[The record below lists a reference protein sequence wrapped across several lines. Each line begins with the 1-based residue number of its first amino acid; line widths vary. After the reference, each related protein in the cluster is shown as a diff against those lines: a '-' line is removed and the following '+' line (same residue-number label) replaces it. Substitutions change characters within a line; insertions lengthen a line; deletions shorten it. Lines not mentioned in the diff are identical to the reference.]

1 MTLSRAVAILELLSA
16 LAREDVLKH
25 VHQCTGKWLT
35 TGSTDYNV
43 HKLYGRPPMNNPLNY
58 KKLLIFA
65 SHAGLLAMSYYGSFL
80 LRFDFRPELFYEL
93 LFVRTLLLIVIV
105 ELLVFYVFDLLHGW
119 WRYVGMSDVL
129 DICRA
134 AFTSAVVLYLL
145 IELLLKVKGYPRSVL
160 AINLILTVLLVSGS
174 RYAVRAYREGAQR
187 TAAEVNT
194 LIVGAGRAGSTIV
207 RELKRNPQLNLK
219 PIGFVDDDPSKHEI
233 RIHALKVL
241 GSCDSMLKIIRQM
254 NVRCVLIAIPSASGS
269 QVQQIIAKCRQCK
282 VDFKILP
289 PLGQHVSGGRSSVT
303 DLRNVR
309 VEDLLGRQAVQTDLA
324 SIRNQLEGKVLL
336 ITGAGG
342 SIGSELSRQVCNFAP
357 RDVILLDRS
366 ENCLFNLGMEL
377 SSTRPQQHF
386 VPVIAD
392 IQDASA
398 MREIFALHRPD
409 IVFHA
414 AAYKHVPLMEQ
425 SCFQAV
431 TNNIFGTY
439 NVALVARQFGCK
451 TFVMI
456 SSDKAVN
463 PTNVMGV
470 TKRIAELINLGL
482 QHEHTRYV
490 AVRFGNVLGSNG
502 SVVPIFQQQI
512 AAGGPV
518 TVTHP
523 EARRY
528 FMTIPEAVQLVLQAS
543 SIGAGS
549 DIFVLEMGQPVRIVD
564 LARNLIRL
572 SGLQPDQ
579 DIRIIY
585 TGLRPGEKLFEEL
598 MLEGEGIKPTSHPK
612 IRVLDGGPVSIGQVR
627 LWLDEL
633 SALVEAKNV
642 YGLVQ
647 TFQRIVPEY
656 KPSEDIL
663 SLCEVDRHDMALVYR
678 RARGQLWYSA
688 GDIA

>member
-1 MTLSRAVAILELLSA
+1 MMNRLFNSRRALIVASQVCLLTL
-16 LAREDVLKH
+16 
-25 VHQCTGKWLT
+25 
-35 TGSTDYNV
+35 
-43 HKLYGRPPMNNPLNY
+43 
-58 KKLLIFA
+58 
-65 SHAGLLAMSYYGSFL
+65 SYYGSFL
-80 LRFDFRPELFYEL
+80 LRFDFRPNVDYQL
-93 LFVRTLLLIVIV
+93 LFVRTLPLVVAV
-105 ELLVFYVFDLLHGW
+105 ELLMFYAFGLLRGW
-119 WRYVGMSDVL
+119 WRYAGMSDAQ
-129 DICRA
+129 DICEA
-134 AFTSAVVLYLL
+134 SLTSSVVLFVLSEWVL
-145 IELLLKVKGYPRSVL
+145 RVDGYPRSVL
-160 AINLILTVLLVSGS
+160 AINLLLTVIFVGGS
-174 RYAVRAYREGAQR
+174 RFAVRAYTDGAQR
-187 TAAEVNT
+187 CAAQVNT
-194 LIVGAGRAGSTIV
+194 LIVGAGGAGSNIAH
-207 RELKRNPQLNLK
+207 ELKRNSQLNLM
-219 PIGFVDDDPSKHEI
+219 PVGFVDDDPSKHG
-233 RIHALKVL
+233 IHIHGLRVL
-241 GSCDSMLKIIRQM
+241 GSSDSMSEIIRRMSIQ
-254 NVRCVLIAIPSASGS
+254 CVLIAIPSATGS
-269 QVQQIIAKCRQCK
+269 QIAQIIEKCRQCK

-289 PLGQHVSGGRSSVT
+289 PLSRHINGERASIS
-303 DLRNVR
+303 DLRNAR
-309 VEDLLGRQAVQTDLA
+309 LEDLLGRQPVQIDLA

-342 SIGSELSRQVCNFAP
+342 SIGSELSRQVCDFAP
-357 RDVILLDRS
+357 RKLILVDRS
-366 ENCLFNLGMEL
+366 ENCLFALGMDL
-377 SSTRPQQHF
+377 STNRPQQHF

-392 IQDASA
+392 IQDVSA

-470 TKRIAELINLGL
+470 TKRIAELIILGL
-482 QHEHTRYV
+482 QQEHMRYV

-502 SVVPIFQQQI
+502 SVVPVFQQQI

-543 SIGAGS
+543 SMGVAS
-549 DIFVLEMGQPVRIVD
+549 DIFVLEMGQQILIAD

-572 SGLQPDQ
+572 SGLEPDL
-579 DIRIIY
+579 DIPIIY

-598 MLEGEGIKPTSHPK
+598 MLNGEGIKPTSHPK
-612 IRVLDGGPVSIGQVR
+612 IRVLNGGHVSFEQVQ
-627 LWLDEL
+627 LWLNEL

-647 TFQRIVPEY
+647 AFQGIVPEY
-656 KPSEDIL
+656 KASQEL
-663 SLCEVDRHDMALVYR
+663 LTLCEVDRHDMALMYR
-678 RARGQLWYSA
+678 RARGQLWNSVGSIPNDLLPAQLAMRTNGEYEQPH
-688 GDIA
+688 

>member
-1 MTLSRAVAILELLSA
+1 MKNL
-16 LAREDVLKH
+16 
-25 VHQCTGKWLT
+25 
-35 TGSTDYNV
+35 
-43 HKLYGRPPMNNPLNY
+43 LNY
-58 KKLLIFA
+58 RRSLILV
-65 SHAGLLAMSYYGSFL
+65 SQIGLLAMSYYGSFL
-80 LRFDFRPELFYEL
+80 LRFDFSPEMGYQL
-93 LFVRTLLLIVIV
+93 LFVRTLVLVVAV
-105 ELLVFYVFDLLHGW
+105 ELLVFYVFGLLRGW
-119 WRYVGMSDVL
+119 WRYVGMSDAL
-129 DICRA
+129 DICKA
-134 AFTSAVVLYLL
+134 AFTNAIVLYLL
-145 IELLLKVKGYPRSVL
+145 IELVLKVNGYPRSVL
-160 AINLILTVLLVSGS
+160 AINLMLTVLLVGGS
-174 RYAVRAYREGAQR
+174 RYVVRAYREGAQHG
-187 TAAEVNT
+187 AAEVNT
-194 LIVGAGRAGSTIV
+194 LIVGAGRAGSTIA
-207 RELKRNPQLNLK
+207 RELKRNSQLTLK
-219 PIGFVDDDPSKHEI
+219 PVGFVDDDRSKHEI
-233 RIHALKVL
+233 RIHGLKVL
-241 GSCDSMLKIIRQM
+241 GSCDCMLEIIRRM
-254 NVRCVLIAIPSASGS
+254 SVRCVLIAIPSASGS
-269 QVQQIIAKCRQCK
+269 QVEQIIAKCRQCK

-289 PLGQHVSGGRSSVT
+289 PLSQHVSGRRSSIT

-309 VEDLLGRQAVQTDLA
+309 VEDLLGRQSVQTDLA

-357 RDVILLDRS
+357 RDVILIDRS
-366 ENCLFNLGMEL
+366 ENCLFKLGMEL
-377 SSTRPQQHF
+377 STNRPQQHF

-392 IQDASA
+392 IQDVGT

-470 TKRIAELINLGL
+470 TKRIAELITLGL

-543 SIGAGS
+543 SMGVAS

-572 SGLQPDQ
+572 SGLEPDQ

-598 MLEGEGIKPTSHPK
+598 MLEGEGVKPTSHPK
-612 IRVLDGGPVSIGQVR
+612 IRVLDGGPASIGQVR
-627 LWLDEL
+627 LWLEEL

-663 SLCEVDRHDMALVYR
+663 ALCEVDRHDMALMYR
-678 RARGQLWYSA
+678 RARGQLWHSA
-688 GDIA
+688 GEIA

>member
-1 MTLSRAVAILELLSA
+1 V
-16 LAREDVLKH
+16 
-25 VHQCTGKWLT
+25 
-35 TGSTDYNV
+35 
-43 HKLYGRPPMNNPLNY
+43 NNPVNY
-58 KKLLIFA
+58 RRPLIVV
-65 SHAGLLAMSYYGSFL
+65 SQIGLLAMSYYGSFL
-80 LRFDFRPELFYEL
+80 LRFDFRPDVGYQL
-93 LFVRTLLLIVIV
+93 LFVRTLLLVVAV
-105 ELLVFYVFDLLHGW
+105 ELLVFSVFGLLRGW
-119 WRYVGMSDVL
+119 WRYVGMSDAL
-129 DICRA
+129 DICKA

-145 IELLLKVKGYPRSVL
+145 IELVLKVNGYPRSVL
-160 AINLILTVLLVSGS
+160 AINLMLTVLLVGGL
-174 RYAVRAYREGAQR
+174 RYAVRAYREGAQHG
-187 TAAEVNT
+187 AAEVNT
-194 LIVGAGRAGSTIV
+194 LIVGAGRAGSTIAH
-207 RELKRNPQLNLK
+207 ELKRNSQLNLK
-219 PIGFVDDDPSKHEI
+219 PVGFVDDDPSKHEI
-233 RIHALKVL
+233 RIHGLKVL
-241 GSCDSMLKIIRQM
+241 GPCDCMLEIIRRM
-254 NVRCVLIAIPSASGS
+254 SVRCVLIAIPSASGS
-269 QVQQIIAKCRQCK
+269 QVEQIIARCRQCK

-309 VEDLLGRQAVQTDLA
+309 VEDLLGRQSVQTDLA

-336 ITGAGG
+336 VTGAGG

-366 ENCLFNLGMEL
+366 ENCLFKLGMEL
-377 SSTRPQQHF
+377 STNRPQQHF

-392 IQDASA
+392 IQDVGT

-451 TFVMI
+451 TFVMV

-470 TKRIAELINLGL
+470 TKRIAELITLGL

-543 SIGAGS
+543 SIGAAS
-549 DIFVLEMGQPVRIVD
+549 EIFVLEMGQPVRIVD

-572 SGLQPDQ
+572 SGLEPDQ

-612 IRVLDGGPVSIGQVR
+612 IHVLDGGPVSIGQVR
-627 LWLDEL
+627 LWLEEL

-656 KPSEDIL
+656 KPSEDIRA
-663 SLCEVDRHDMALVYR
+663 LCEVDRHDMALMYR

-688 GDIA
+688 GEIA

>member
-1 MTLSRAVAILELLSA
+1 
-16 LAREDVLKH
+16 
-25 VHQCTGKWLT
+25 
-35 TGSTDYNV
+35 
-43 HKLYGRPPMNNPLNY
+43 MNNLLNY
-58 KKLLIFA
+58 RRPLILV
-65 SHAGLLAMSYYGSFL
+65 SQIGLLAMSYYGSFL
-80 LRFDFRPELFYEL
+80 LRFDFSPEVGYQL
-93 LFVRTLLLIVIV
+93 LFVRTLVLVVAV
-105 ELLVFYVFDLLHGW
+105 ELLVFYVFGLLRGW
-119 WRYVGMSDVL
+119 WRYVGMSDAL
-129 DICRA
+129 DICKA

-145 IELLLKVKGYPRSVL
+145 IELVLKVNGYPRSVL
-160 AINLILTVLLVSGS
+160 AINLMLTVFLVGGS
-174 RYAVRAYREGAQR
+174 RYAVRAYREGAQHG
-187 TAAEVNT
+187 AAEVNT
-194 LIVGAGRAGSTIV
+194 LIVGAGRAGSTIA
-207 RELKRNPQLNLK
+207 RELKRNSQLNLK
-219 PIGFVDDDPSKHEI
+219 PVGFVDDDRSKHEI
-233 RIHALKVL
+233 RIHGLKVL
-241 GSCDSMLKIIRQM
+241 GSCDCMLEIIRRM
-254 NVRCVLIAIPSASGS
+254 SVRCVLIAIPSASGS
-269 QVQQIIAKCRQCK
+269 QVEQIIAKCRQCK

-289 PLGQHVSGGRSSVT
+289 PLSQHVSGQRSSIT

-309 VEDLLGRQAVQTDLA
+309 VEDLLGRQSVQTDLA

-357 RDVILLDRS
+357 RDVILIDRS
-366 ENCLFNLGMEL
+366 ENCLFKLGMEL
-377 SSTRPQQHF
+377 STNRPQQHF

-392 IQDASA
+392 IQDVGT

-470 TKRIAELINLGL
+470 TKRIAELITLGL

-543 SIGAGS
+543 SMGVAS

-572 SGLQPDQ
+572 SGLEPDQ

-598 MLEGEGIKPTSHPK
+598 MLEGEGVKPTSHPK
-612 IRVLDGGPVSIGQVR
+612 IRVLDGGPASIGQVR
-627 LWLDEL
+627 FWLEEL

-663 SLCEVDRHDMALVYR
+663 ALCEVDRHDMALTYR

-688 GDIA
+688 GEIA

>member
-1 MTLSRAVAILELLSA
+1 V
-16 LAREDVLKH
+16 
-25 VHQCTGKWLT
+25 
-35 TGSTDYNV
+35 
-43 HKLYGRPPMNNPLNY
+43 NNLLNY
-58 KKLLIFA
+58 RRPLILT
-65 SHAGLLAMSYYGSFL
+65 SQIGLFAMSYYGSFL
-80 LRFDFRPELFYEL
+80 LRFDFHPEQRYQL
-93 LFVRTLLLIVIV
+93 LFVWTLLLVVAV
-105 ELLVFYVFDLLHGW
+105 ELFVFYVFGLLRGW
-119 WRYVGMSDVL
+119 WRYVGMSDAL
-129 DICRA
+129 DICKA

-145 IELLLKVKGYPRSVL
+145 IELVLKVSGYPRSVL
-160 AINLILTVLLVSGS
+160 AINLILTVLLVGGS
-174 RYAVRAYREGAQR
+174 RYAVRAYRESAQR
-187 TAAEVNT
+187 GGAEVNT
-194 LIVGAGRAGSTIV
+194 LIVGAGRAGSTIA
-207 RELKRNPQLNLK
+207 RELKRNSQLNLK

-233 RIHALKVL
+233 RIHGLKVL
-241 GSCDSMLKIIRQM
+241 GSCDCMLEIIRRM
-254 NVRCVLIAIPSASGS
+254 SVRCVLIAVPSASGS
-269 QVQQIIAKCRQCK
+269 QVEQIIAKCRQCK

-289 PLGQHVSGGRSSVT
+289 PLSQHISGRRSSIT

-309 VEDLLGRQAVQTDLA
+309 VEDLLGRQSVQTNLA

-366 ENCLFNLGMEL
+366 ENCLFKLSMEL
-377 SSTRPQQHF
+377 STNRPQQHF

-392 IQDASA
+392 IQDVGT

-470 TKRIAELINLGL
+470 TKRIAELITLGL
-482 QHEHTRYV
+482 QREHTRYV

-543 SIGAGS
+543 SIGAAS
-549 DIFVLEMGQPVRIVD
+549 EIFVLEMGQPVRIVD

-572 SGLQPDQ
+572 SGLEPDQ
-579 DIRIIY
+579 DIGIIY

-612 IRVLDGGPVSIGQVR
+612 IHVLNGGPVSIGQVR
-627 LWLDEL
+627 LWLEEL

-663 SLCEVDRHDMALVYR
+663 ALCELDRHDMALMYR

-688 GDIA
+688 GEIA

>member
-1 MTLSRAVAILELLSA
+1 
-16 LAREDVLKH
+16 
-25 VHQCTGKWLT
+25 
-35 TGSTDYNV
+35 
-43 HKLYGRPPMNNPLNY
+43 
-58 KKLLIFA
+58 
-65 SHAGLLAMSYYGSFL
+65 MSYYGSFL
-80 LRFDFRPELFYEL
+80 LRFDFRPDATYQLVFERTLPLVVAVELF
-93 LFVRTLLLIVIV
+93 
-105 ELLVFYVFDLLHGW
+105 VFYAFGLLRGW
-119 WRYVGMSDVL
+119 WRYVGMSDAL
-129 DICRA
+129 DICEA
-134 AFTSAVVLYLL
+134 SFASTVVLFLT
-145 IELLLKVKGYPRSVL
+145 IEMVLNVDGYPRSVL
-160 AINLILTVLLVSGS
+160 AINLALTVLLVGGT
-174 RYAVRAYREGAQR
+174 RFAVRAYTEGAQR
-187 TAAEVNT
+187 GAAELNT
-194 LIVGAGRAGSTIV
+194 LIVGAGRAGSNIA
-207 RELKRNPQLNLK
+207 RELKHDTELNLK
-219 PIGFVDDDPSKHEI
+219 PVGFIDDDPSKHGI
-233 RIHALKVL
+233 RIHGLTVL
-241 GSCDSMLKIIRQM
+241 GSSDRMQEILRRLRI
-254 NVRCVLIAIPSASGS
+254 RCVLIAIPSASGS
-269 QVQQIIAKCRQCK
+269 QIEQIIAKCRQCK

-289 PLGQHVSGGRSSVT
+289 PFSRHINGGRSSIAN
-303 DLRNVR
+303 LRDAR
-309 VEDLLGRQAVQTDLA
+309 LEDLLGREPVQIDLA
-324 SIRNQLEGKVLL
+324 SIRKQLEGGVLL

-342 SIGSELSRQVCNFAP
+342 SIGSELSRQVCDFAP
-357 RDVILLDRS
+357 REVVLVDRS
-366 ENCLFNLGMEL
+366 ENALFQLGLDL
-377 SSTRPQQHF
+377 STNRPQQHF

-392 IQDASA
+392 IQDVSA

-470 TKRIAELINLGL
+470 TKRIAELIILGL

-523 EARRY
+523 EARRF

-543 SIGAGS
+543 TMGVAS
-549 DIFVLEMGQPVRIVD
+549 DIFVLEMGQQIRITD
-564 LARNLIRL
+564 MARNLIRL
-572 SGLQPDQ
+572 SGLEPDQ
-579 DIRIIY
+579 DIPIIY

-598 MLEGEGIKPTSHPK
+598 MLDGEGVKPTSHPK
-612 IRVLDGGPVSIGQVR
+612 IRVLDGGPASFEQVQQ
-627 LWLDEL
+627 WLDEL

-642 YGLVQ
+642 YGLIQ

-656 KPSEDIL
+656 KPSDEIL
-663 SLCEVDRHDMALVYR
+663 ALCEVDRHDMALNYR
-678 RARGQLWYSA
+678 RARVQLWSEASHIPSQLLPAQFAAPAQGIYEQPR
-688 GDIA
+688 

>member
-1 MTLSRAVAILELLSA
+1 
-16 LAREDVLKH
+16 VL
-25 VHQCTGKWLT
+25 
-35 TGSTDYNV
+35 NV
-43 HKLYGRPPMNNPLNY
+43 
-58 KKLLIFA
+58 
-65 SHAGLLAMSYYGSFL
+65 
-80 LRFDFRPELFYEL
+80 D
-93 LFVRTLLLIVIV
+93 
-105 ELLVFYVFDLLHGW
+105 
-119 WRYVGMSDVL
+119 
-129 DICRA
+129 
-134 AFTSAVVLYLL
+134 
-145 IELLLKVKGYPRSVL
+145 GYPRSVL
-160 AINLILTVLLVSGS
+160 AINLALTVLLVGGS
-174 RYAVRAYREGAQR
+174 RFAVRAYTEGAQR
-187 TAAEVNT
+187 GAAELNT
-194 LIVGAGRAGSTIV
+194 LIVGAGRAGSNIA
-207 RELKRNPQLNLK
+207 RELKHDSQLNLK
-219 PIGFVDDDPSKHEI
+219 PVGFIDDDPSKHGI
-233 RIHALKVL
+233 RIHGLTVL
-241 GSCDSMLKIIRQM
+241 GSSHRISEILRQLRI
-254 NVRCVLIAIPSASGS
+254 RCVLIAIPSASGS
-269 QVQQIIAKCRQCK
+269 QIEQIIAKCRQCK

-289 PLGQHVSGGRSSVT
+289 SFSRHINGGRSSIAN
-303 DLRNVR
+303 LRDAR
-309 VEDLLGRQAVQTDLA
+309 LEDLLGRQPVQIDLA
-324 SIRNQLEGKVLL
+324 SIRQQLEGGVLL

-342 SIGSELSRQVCNFAP
+342 SIGSELSRQVCDFAP
-357 RDVILLDRS
+357 REVVLVDRS
-366 ENCLFNLGMEL
+366 ENALFQLGLDL
-377 SSTRPQQHF
+377 STNRPQQHF

-392 IQDASA
+392 IQDVSA

-470 TKRIAELINLGL
+470 TKRIAELIILGL

-523 EARRY
+523 EARRF

-543 SIGAGS
+543 TMGVAS
-549 DIFVLEMGQPVRIVD
+549 DIFVLEMGQQIRIAD
-564 LARNLIRL
+564 MARNLIRL
-572 SGLQPDQ
+572 SGLEPDQ
-579 DIRIIY
+579 DIPIIY

-598 MLEGEGIKPTSHPK
+598 MLDGEGVKPTSHPK
-612 IRVLDGGPVSIGQVR
+612 IRVLDGGPVGFEQVQ

-642 YGLVQ
+642 YGLIQ

-656 KPSEDIL
+656 KPSEEIL
-663 SLCEVDRHDMALVYR
+663 GLCEVDRHDMALTYR
-678 RARGQLWYSA
+678 RARGQLWSSA
-688 GDIA
+688 SHIPSQLLPTEFAIPAQGNYEQPR

>member
-1 MTLSRAVAILELLSA
+1 VDHLNRL
-16 LAREDVLKH
+16 
-25 VHQCTGKWLT
+25 
-35 TGSTDYNV
+35 
-43 HKLYGRPPMNNPLNY
+43 LNY
-58 KKLLIFA
+58 RKILILA
-65 SHAGLLAMSYYGSFL
+65 SQICLLAMSYYGSFL
-80 LRFDFRPELFYEL
+80 LRFDFHPDVSYQSM
-93 LFVRTLLLIVIV
+93 FVRTLPLVVAV
-105 ELLVFYVFDLLHGW
+105 ELLVFYAFGLLCGW
-119 WRYVGMSDVL
+119 WRYAGMSDAL
-129 DICRA
+129 DICEA
-134 AFTSAVVLYLL
+134 SFTGAVVLYLV
-145 IELLLKVKGYPRSVL
+145 IELVLNVDGYPRSVL
-160 AINLILTVLLVSGS
+160 AINLILTVLLVGGT
-174 RYAVRAYREGAQR
+174 RFAVRAYTEGAQR
-187 TAAEVNT
+187 GAAELNT
-194 LIVGAGRAGSTIV
+194 LIVGAGRAGSTIA
-207 RELKRNPQLNLK
+207 RELKRNSQLNLK
-219 PIGFVDDDPSKHEI
+219 PVGFVDDDPSKHGI
-233 RIHALKVL
+233 RIHGLRVL
-241 GSCDSMLKIIRQM
+241 GSSDCMSEILRRMSI
-254 NVRCVLIAIPSASGS
+254 RCVLIAIPSASGS
-269 QVQQIIAKCRQCK
+269 QVEQIIARCRQCK

-289 PLGQHVSGGRSSVT
+289 SFSRHISGGRSSIANI
-303 DLRNVR
+303 RNAR
-309 VEDLLGRQAVQTDLA
+309 LEDLLGRQPVQIDLA

-342 SIGSELSRQVCNFAP
+342 SIGSELSRQVCDFAP
-357 RDVILLDRS
+357 REVILVDRS
-366 ENCLFNLGMEL
+366 ENCLFQLGLDL
-377 SSTRPQQHF
+377 STNRPQQHF

-392 IQDASA
+392 IQDVGA

-470 TKRIAELINLGL
+470 TKRIAELIILGL

-543 SIGAGS
+543 TMGVAS
-549 DIFVLEMGQPVRIVD
+549 DIFVLEMGQQIRIAD
-564 LARNLIRL
+564 MARNLIRL
-572 SGLQPDQ
+572 SGLEPDQ
-579 DIRIIY
+579 DIPVIY

-598 MLEGEGIKPTSHPK
+598 MLDGEGVKPTSHPK
-612 IRVLDGGPVSIGQVR
+612 IRVLDGGPVSFEQVQI
-627 LWLDEL
+627 WLDEL

-656 KPSEDIL
+656 KPSEEIL
-663 SLCEVDRHDMALVYR
+663 ALCEVDRHDMALMYR

-688 GDIA
+688 SHMPNQLLPAHFAMPTQGSYEQPR

>member
-1 MTLSRAVAILELLSA
+1 LNRL
-16 LAREDVLKH
+16 
-25 VHQCTGKWLT
+25 
-35 TGSTDYNV
+35 
-43 HKLYGRPPMNNPLNY
+43 LNY
-58 KKLLIFA
+58 RRLFILVSQIC
-65 SHAGLLAMSYYGSFL
+65 LLAMSYYGSFL
-80 LRFDFRPELFYEL
+80 LRFDFRPDATYQLVFERTLPLVVAVELF
-93 LFVRTLLLIVIV
+93 
-105 ELLVFYVFDLLHGW
+105 VFYAFGLLRGW
-119 WRYVGMSDVL
+119 WRYAGMSDAL
-129 DICRA
+129 DICEA
-134 AFTSAVVLYLL
+134 SFASAVVLFLT
-145 IELLLKVKGYPRSVL
+145 IEIVLNVDGYPRSVL
-160 AINLILTVLLVSGS
+160 AINLALTVLLVGGT
-174 RYAVRAYREGAQR
+174 RFAVRAYTEGAQR
-187 TAAEVNT
+187 GAAELNT
-194 LIVGAGRAGSTIV
+194 LIVGAGRAGSNIA
-207 RELKRNPQLNLK
+207 RELKHDTQLNLK
-219 PIGFVDDDPSKHEI
+219 PVGFIDDDPSKHGI
-233 RIHALKVL
+233 RIHDLTVL
-241 GSCDSMLKIIRQM
+241 GSSDRMSEILRRLRI
-254 NVRCVLIAIPSASGS
+254 RCVLIAIPSASGS
-269 QVQQIIAKCRQCK
+269 QIEQIIARCRQCK

-289 PLGQHVSGGRSSVT
+289 PFSRHINGGRSSIAN
-303 DLRNVR
+303 LRDAR
-309 VEDLLGRQAVQTDLA
+309 LEDLLGRQPVQIDLA
-324 SIRNQLEGKVLL
+324 SIRNQLEGRVLL

-342 SIGSELSRQVCNFAP
+342 SIGSELSRQVCDFAP
-357 RDVILLDRS
+357 REVILVDRS
-366 ENCLFNLGMEL
+366 ENALFQLGLDL
-377 SSTRPQQHF
+377 STNRPQQHF

-392 IQDASA
+392 IQDVSA

-470 TKRIAELINLGL
+470 TKRIAELIILGL

-523 EARRY
+523 EARRF

-543 SIGAGS
+543 TMGVAS
-549 DIFVLEMGQPVRIVD
+549 DIFVLEMGQQIRIVD
-564 LARNLIRL
+564 MARNLIRL
-572 SGLQPDQ
+572 SGLEPDQ
-579 DIRIIY
+579 DIPIIY

-598 MLEGEGIKPTSHPK
+598 MLDGEGVKPTSHPK
-612 IRVLDGGPVSIGQVR
+612 IRVLDGGPVSFEQVQ

-642 YGLVQ
+642 YGLIQ

-656 KPSEDIL
+656 KPSDEIL
-663 SLCEVDRHDMALVYR
+663 ALCEVDRHDMALTYR
-678 RARGQLWYSA
+678 RARGQLWSSA
-688 GDIA
+688 SHVPSQLLPVQFAIPAQGSYEQPH